1 MHQGDTKKKRTL
13 NLYES
18 PERDQSGITPD
29 PAEAAVQ
36 PVAAA
41 APQPPG
47 PARAVA
53 LVEVVLCSGFP
64 TQLAVAAGLVVVG
77 ITPGAGRA
85 GELSLSYVVAL
96 SLADTVLLIGLI
108 AYLLRR
114 HGEQPFPAFLGA
126 RPRLPE
132 VWLGL
137 VLVPVAV
144 VLATATLWVL
154 HTVWPWISNVP
165 ENPIEAL
172 IRSPRD
178 ALILLVVAV
187 VAGGIREEVQRAFI
201 LRRFEQQLGGGWV
214 GLAVFSAAF
223 GLGHYIQGWDAAIV
237 TALLGA
243 LWGALFL
250 LRRSVVAS
258 MVSHAGF
265 NAVEIL
271 IALAGAG
278 ALHG

>member
-1 MHQGDTKKKRTL
+1 MEP
-13 NLYES
+13 YES
-18 PERDQSGITPD
+18 LEPEPFAIALD
-29 PAEAAVQ
+29 PAEPQVR
-36 PVAAA
+36 PVAAPAPLPPRPGRA
-41 APQPPG
+41 A
-47 PARAVA
+47 A

-77 ITPGAGRA
+77 VAPAGGQA
-85 GELSLSYVVAL
+85 GELSLSYIVAL

-108 AYLLRR
+108 TYCLRL
-114 HGEQPFPAFLGA
+114 HGEEPSAAFLGG
-126 RPRLPE
+126 RTQRPE
-132 VWLGL
+132 VRLGL
-137 VLVPVAV
+137 VLVPVAF

-154 HTVWPWISNVP
+154 HAAWPWISNVP

-172 IRSPRD
+172 IRTPRD

-201 LRRFEQQLGGGWV
+201 LRRFEQRLGGGWV
-214 GLAVFSAAF
+214 GLVLFSAAF

-237 TALLGA
+237 TAMLGA

-265 NAVEIL
+265 NATEIL

-278 ALHG
+278 ALQG